1 LLRTRR
7 ERPRGCRAAEQCE
20 EVAPPHGAYPKAKDR
35 GLTIAGLGWVGGVR
49 RNKKRSPISGSGLGC
64 VKTVLLV
71 VRAED
76 KCEQD
81 AARA

>member
-1 LLRTRR
+1 MPDTVLI
-7 ERPRGCRAAEQCE
+7 RAD
-20 EVAPPHGAYPKAKDR
+20 EVIDDGS
-35 GLTIAGLGWVGGVR
+35 LMSQLGLGF
-49 RNKKRSPISGSGLGC
+49 I
-64 VKTVLLV
+64 KTVLLV